1 LSERARAVADRL
13 GRGRYVNQC
22 EELANVMVV
31 SDVTGEHALGE
42 HRGGDDDVICVL
54 AKGAQTSP
62 SLRVDRRQPVDA
74 AGVEDDD
81 QPAALAA
88 WRFLVALVCRR

>member
-1 LSERARAVADRL
+1 
-13 GRGRYVNQC
+13 
-22 EELANVMVV
+22 MVV

-42 HRGGDDDVICVL
+42 NRGGDHDVIGML

-62 SLRVDRRQPVDA
+62 SIRVDRGQPVDA

-81 QPAALAA
+81 QPAALAVA
-88 WRFLVALVCRR
+88 RFLVAPVGGR